1 MNNKELNN
9 LFTGIVALF
18 WLMVFLT
25 ITISITIIIGSPL
38 IGAIIGAVIVA
49 VLLSKYWASWTI
61 NPDNQEI
68 WYTKDSLTGITRFF
82 RQGLNFKFPTEG
94 RVSNDFNGGL
104 IKLHRTIT
112 EEDAKDSIYTCL
124 PDNGVVRF
132 DWVFS
137 WWPNAID
144 KDGDVI
150 RRNCLSFIKTDEST
164 KQRDLRAKLEAYLTL
179 VSTQAS
185 SAEIRKGV
193 DEITEHVANNVFL
206 PEGHLCDVEEIHGVM
221 VGTPRFIGVLDT
233 EDVQKLR
240 TKVMQADL
248 LQTIAKKLG
257 KDPDPKHPG
266 QFIVDEDVLVTAGIV
281 EKKINEIRLPDG
293 VKNLII
299 NGNSG
304 GRP

>member
-9 LFTGIVALF
+9 LFTVVAAIF

-25 ITISITIIIGSPL
+25 IAISITIIIGSPL
-38 IGAIIGAVIVA
+38 TGVIIGAIVVA
-49 VLLSKYWASWTI
+49 IAISKNWESWTI

-68 WYTKDSLTGITRFF
+68 WYTKDSITGTTRFF
-82 RQGLNFKFPTEG
+82 RQGLNFKFPTEK
-94 RVSNDFNGGL
+94 RVSNDFNGGA

-132 DWVFS
+132 DWLFS
-137 WWPNAID
+137 WWPNVID
-144 KDGDVI
+144 KNGEII
-150 RRNCLSFIKTDEST
+150 RGNCLSFIKTDEST
-164 KQRDLRAKLEAYLTL
+164 KQRDLRGKLEAYLTL

-185 SAEIRKGV
+185 SSEIRAGV
-193 DEITEHVANNVFL
+193 DVITDNVANKVFL
-206 PEGHLCDVEEIHGVM
+206 PEGNLCDVEEVHGVM
-221 VGTPRFIGVLDT
+221 VGTPKFIGVLDT

-257 KDPDPKHPG
+257 KPADPKHAG
-266 QFIVDEDVLVTAGIV
+266 QLVVDEDVMVAAGIIPKSIV
-281 EKKINEIRLPDG
+281 EFRLPPG
-293 VKNLII
+293 VKTFVVP
-299 NGNSG
+299 GAKS
-304 GRP
+304 